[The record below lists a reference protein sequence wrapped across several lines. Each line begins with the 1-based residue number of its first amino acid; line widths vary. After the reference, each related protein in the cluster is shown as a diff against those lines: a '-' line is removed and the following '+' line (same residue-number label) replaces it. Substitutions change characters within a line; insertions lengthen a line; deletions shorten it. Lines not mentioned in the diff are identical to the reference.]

1 MGKVIGIDLGTTR
14 SKVAIMEGEKPVMI
28 PNDKG
33 MRITPSIVA
42 FTDDDPQG
50 IVGEA
55 AKNQAITNP
64 DNTVYEIKRFMGM
77 RRNEIP
83 DEEKLVTYKVVG
95 EGADLAKVVAKDKEY
110 TPPEISAKILTY
122 MRQQAEAYLGQEVKE
137 AVVTVPAYFNDS
149 QRQATKDAGRIAGLD
164 VKRILNEPTA
174 AAMAYGIDK
183 KKDMRIAV
191 YDFGGGTFDIS
202 ILDVGE
208 GVIEVLSTNG
218 DTHLGGKDIDQALI
232 RHLAS
237 EFEKQNGIDLLKDRM
252 ALQRLRE
259 AAERAKI
266 ELSGSMQ
273 TEINL
278 PYISADASGPKHLQ
292 LKITRAKFESLI
304 EEIVEKSKPPCLQAL
319 KDAGLNPSDV
329 DEVVLVGGTTRI
341 PRVQALVKDTFGKEP
356 NKSINP
362 DEAVALGAA
371 IQAGVLAGEVKDILL
386 LDVTPLTLGVETL
399 GGVMTPL
406 IPRNTTVP
414 TEKAE
419 VFSTAAD
426 SQPAVD
432 IHVLQGERPMANDN
446 RTLGRF
452 QLTGIPPAPRG
463 VPQIEVKFALD
474 ANGILHVSAKDKGTG
489 KEQSIVIKAGS
500 GLSEDEIQRMVEDA
514 KKNEEADKEKKE
526 LIDLKNQADQ
536 IIHATEK
543 SLKEYGE
550 KVDAAERGKIEAA
563 LNNLKQVKDGE
574 SGPAIRRAIDDLN
587 NASQEMG
594 KAIYEEVAKQ
604 QAAAGGGGVPPG
616 MDPAAAAA
624 AAGAG
629 AGASGGAAQQG
640 DQGGKVVDADFEVVD
655 DDKK

>member
-1 MGKVIGIDLGTTR
+1 
-14 SKVAIMEGEKPVMI
+14 
-28 PNDKG
+28 
-33 MRITPSIVA
+33 
-42 FTDDDPQG
+42 
-50 IVGEA
+50 
-55 AKNQAITNP
+55 
-64 DNTVYEIKRFMGM
+64 MGM
-77 RRNEIP
+77 RRNEIAS
-83 DEEKLVTYKVVG
+83 EETLVPYKVIG
-95 EGADLAKVVAKDKEY
+95 GTDELAAVEVKGKKY
-110 TPPEISAKILTY
+110 TPPEISARVLTY
-122 MRQQAEAYLGQEVKE
+122 MKKQAETYLGQEVKE

-164 VKRILNEPTA
+164 VKRIINEPTA

-218 DTHLGGKDIDQALI
+218 DTHLGGEDIDRALLDHI
-232 RHLAS
+232 AT
-237 EFEKQNGIDLLKDRM
+237 EFEKQNGVDLRKDRM
-252 ALQRLRE
+252 ALQRLKE

-278 PYISADASGPKHLQ
+278 PYVTADASGPKHLQ
-292 LKITRAKFESLI
+292 IKITRAKFESLI
-304 EEIVEKSKPPCLQAL
+304 DAIVERSRGSVVQAL
-319 KDAGLNPSDV
+319 KDSGLQASDI

-341 PRVQALVKDTFGKEP
+341 PHVQALVKDIFGKEA
-356 NKSINP
+356 SRGINP

-371 IQAGVLAGEVKDILL
+371 IQAGVLTGEVHDILL

-406 IPRNTTVP
+406 IQRNTTVP
-414 TEKAE
+414 TEKSE

-432 IHVLQGERPMANDN
+432 IHVLQGERQMANDN

-463 VPQIEVKFALD
+463 VPQIEVKFAID

-500 GLSEDEIQRMVEDA
+500 GIDESEIERMVKDA
-514 KKNEEADKEKKE
+514 EANEEDDKKKRE
-526 LIDLKNQADQ
+526 LIDLKNQADAM
-536 IIHATEK
+536 IHATEK
-543 SLKEYGE
+543 QLQEFGD
-550 KVDAAERGKIEAA
+550 KVDAPNRGKVESAV
-563 LNNLKQVKDGE
+563 NSLKQARDGD
-574 SGPAIRRAIDDLN
+574 SIDAIKGAISELE
-587 NASQEMG
+587 NAAQEMG

-604 QAAAGGGGVPPG
+604 QAAAGAPPQ
-616 MDPAAAAA
+616 D
-624 AAGAG
+624 AAGAPPE
-629 AGASGGAAQQG
+629 SGEAAPG
-640 DQGGKVVDADFEVVD
+640 DGSGKVVDADFEVVD

>member
-1 MGKVIGIDLGTTR
+1 MGKIIGIDLGTTM
-14 SKVAIMEGEKPVMI
+14 SKVAIMEGDKPTII

-33 MRITPSIVA
+33 LRITPSVVA
-42 FTDDDPQG
+42 FSDNEPQG
-50 IVGEA
+50 FVGQA
-55 AKNQAITNP
+55 AKNQAVTNP
-64 DNTVYEIKRFMGM
+64 ENTVYAIKRFMGM
-77 RRNEIP
+77 RRAEISG
-83 DEEKLVTYKVVG
+83 EERLVPYKVVG
-95 EGADLAKVVAKDKEY
+95 AQGDLAKVEVRGTEY
-110 TPPEISAKILTY
+110 TPPEISARILSY
-122 MRQQAEAYLGQEVKE
+122 MRKQAENYLGQEVTE

-218 DTHLGGKDIDQALI
+218 DTHLGGEDIDRALLDF
-232 RHLAS
+232 LAN
-237 EFEKQNGIDLLKDRM
+237 EFKKQNDIDLLKDAM
-252 ALQRLRE
+252 ALQRLKE
-259 AAERAKI
+259 ASERAKV
-266 ELSGSMQ
+266 ELSTSMQ

-292 LKITRAKFESLI
+292 VKITRAKFESLI
-304 EEIVEKSKPPCLQAL
+304 DEIVTRSRPPVMQAL
-319 KDAGLNPSDV
+319 KDAGLQPSDV
-329 DEVVLVGGTTRI
+329 DEVVLVGGSTRI
-341 PRVQALVKDTFGKEP
+341 PKVQALVKDIFGKEP
-356 NKSINP
+356 NRGINP

-371 IQAGVLAGEVKDILL
+371 IQAGVLAGDVKDILL

-406 IPRNTTVP
+406 IQRNTTVP
-414 TEKAE
+414 TEKSE

-432 IHVLQGERPMANDN
+432 IHVLQGERPMAKDN

-452 QLTGIPPAPRG
+452 QLTGLPPAPRG
-463 VPQIEVKFALD
+463 VPQIEVKFAID

-500 GLSEDEIQRMVEDA
+500 GLTEDEIQRMVKDA
-514 KKNEEADKEKKE
+514 EKNEADDKKSRE

-536 IIHATEK
+536 IAYATEK
-543 SLKEYGE
+543 SLNEYGD
-550 KVDAAERGKIEAA
+550 KVDAANRSKIESA
-563 LNNLKQVKDGE
+563 LNTLKQVKDGD
-574 SGPAIRRAIDDLN
+574 SAPAIRRAIDELN
-587 NASQEMG
+587 NAAQEMG
-594 KAIYEEVAKQ
+594 KAVYESVANQ
-604 QAAAGGGGVPPG
+604 QAAAGAGPQEAPG
-616 MDPAAAAA
+616 STPG

-629 AGASGGAAQQG
+629 GE
-640 DQGGKVVDADFEVVD
+640 DKGGKVVDADFEVVD
-655 DDKK
+655 DGNK